1 VNQPAQFQTNARVSD
16 PVILINTFA
25 VPANE
30 SERFLEAWK
39 NNARIMAQQPG
50 MIRARLCRSLDADT
64 ELRFV
69 NVAEWAS
76 GTALD
81 NATGNLEWVSS
92 VRRVLDDPLLRITAQ
107 PAVYQIA
114 VDIHAGDS
122 P

>member
-1 VNQPAQFQTNARVSD
+1 MGQRN
-16 PVILINTFA
+16 
-25 VPANE
+25 
-30 SERFLEAWK
+30 
-39 NNARIMAQQPG
+39 
-50 MIRARLCRSLDADT
+50 
-64 ELRFV
+64 
-69 NVAEWAS
+69 
-76 GTALD
+76 ALD